1 MVDYLA
7 VHGRETRR
15 AVRHHALPLRTSY
28 LRAEVRLGRLAVDAV
43 PFAALRGVARDDK
56 VARLVLSHAFPDVVY
71 DSCRLMTED
80 RGELSF
86 WVLSRLC
93 VHIRVA

>member
-7 VHGRETRR
+7 VHGREARR

-56 VARLVLSHAFPDVVY
+56 VAGLVLSHALAYVVY
-71 DSCRLMTED
+71 DSCRLVTED
-80 RGELSF
+80 RGELSLR
-86 WVLSRLC
+86 VLSRLR
-93 VHIRVA
+93 VHVRVA